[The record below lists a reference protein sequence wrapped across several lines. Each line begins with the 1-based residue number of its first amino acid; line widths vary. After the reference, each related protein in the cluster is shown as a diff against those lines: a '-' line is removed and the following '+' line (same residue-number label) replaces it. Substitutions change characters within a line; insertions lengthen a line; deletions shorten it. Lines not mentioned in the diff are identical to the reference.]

1 MEKVKVTMT
10 VLFEEP
16 FWIGIY
22 EREDGESYQ
31 AAKILFGAEPKG
43 LEVQEYL
50 LKNVYR
56 LSFGTGEKSQISDK
70 QTRKNPKRMQR
81 EAKKQMLEIGIGT
94 KSQQALKLQQ
104 EQNKQERKEKRRKKK
119 EAEEQRM
126 FELKQ
131 RKKREKHKGH

>member
-1 MEKVKVTMT
+1 MSARDGHLRLERKQKDMADKVK
-10 VLFEEP
+10 
-16 FWIGIY
+16 
-22 EREDGESYQ
+22 
-31 AAKILFGAEPKG
+31 
-43 LEVQEYL
+43 
-50 LKNVYR
+50 
-56 LSFGTGEKSQISDK
+56 
-70 QTRKNPKRMQR
+70 

-104 EQNKQERKEKRRKKK
+104 EQNKQERKEKSRKKK